1 MRHTPVVFFLCKGLE
16 LRQLG
21 RTKKEC
27 VMTRTLTLAATA
39 LFLATT
45 TSQAQTRL
53 PAQVNIDNQRAATMT
68 ELLVSDGEGKVIA
81 RLGRPLAAGKKSALK
96 LGKAKGCE
104 MVVQAKFDDEGEV
117 EETLNLCKEKV
128 LRFRE

>member
-1 MRHTPVVFFLCKGLE
+1 
-16 LRQLG
+16 
-21 RTKKEC
+21 
-27 VMTRTLTLAATA
+27 MTRNLILSAAT
-39 LFLATT
+39 FLLVATAA
-45 TSQAQTRL
+45 QAQTRL
-53 PAQVNIDNQRAATMT
+53 PAQVGIDNQRAATMT
-68 ELLVSDGEGKVIA
+68 ELLVSDSEGKVIA

-96 LGKAKGCE
+96 LGKAKGCD

>member
-1 MRHTPVVFFLCKGLE
+1 
-16 LRQLG
+16 
-21 RTKKEC
+21 
-27 VMTRTLTLAATA
+27 MTRTLALAATA
-39 LFLATT
+39 ILLATT
-45 TSQAQTRL
+45 ASQAQTRL

-68 ELLVSDGEGKVIA
+68 ELLVSDSEGKVIA

-96 LGKAKGCE
+96 LGKARGCE

-117 EETLNLCKEKV
+117 EETLNLCREKV

>member
-1 MRHTPVVFFLCKGLE
+1 MRHTPVVFFLCKGPH
-16 LRQLG
+16 LRHAG
-21 RTKKEC
+21 YKKRIYL
-27 VMTRTLTLAATA
+27 MTRTLALAATA
-39 LFLATT
+39 FLLATT
-45 TSQAQTRL
+45 ASKAQTRL
-53 PAQVNIDNQRAATMT
+53 PAQVSIDNQRAANMT
-68 ELLVSDGEGKVIA
+68 ELLVSDSEGKVIA
-81 RLGRPLAAGKKSALK
+81 RLGRPLAAGKKSVIK

>member
-21 RTKKEC
+21 RIKKEC
-27 VMTRTLTLAATA
+27 VMTRTLALAATA
-39 LFLATT
+39 FLLASTA
-45 TSQAQTRL
+45 SQAQTRL
-53 PAQVNIDNQRAATMT
+53 PVQVSIDNQRAATMT
-68 ELLVSDGEGKVIA
+68 ELLVSDGAGKVIA
-81 RLGRPLAAGKKSALK
+81 RLGRPLAAGKKITLK

>member
-1 MRHTPVVFFLCKGLE
+1 M
-16 LRQLG
+16 
-21 RTKKEC
+21 TKKLILSAA
-27 VMTRTLTLAATA
+27 VFLLTATA
-39 LFLATT
+39 
-45 TSQAQTRL
+45 SQAQTRL
-53 PAQVNIDNQRAATMT
+53 PAQVNLDNQRAATMT
-68 ELLVSDGEGKVIA
+68 ELLVSDSEGKVIA

>member
-1 MRHTPVVFFLCKGLE
+1 
-16 LRQLG
+16 
-21 RTKKEC
+21 
-27 VMTRTLTLAATA
+27 MTRTLALAATA
-39 LFLATT
+39 FLLASTA
-45 TSQAQTRL
+45 SQAQTRL
-53 PAQVNIDNQRAATMT
+53 PVQVSIDNQRAATMT

-81 RLGRPLAAGKKSALK
+81 RLGRPLGAGKKITLK

>member
-1 MRHTPVVFFLCKGLE
+1 MRHTPVVFFLCKDLE